1 MGSVDGIAR
10 TRLPRLLLGVPAAG
24 AMSLT
29 EHLSTH
35 GEIPAAPSG
44 PRRDAP
50 SLTDELEAAGLC
62 GRGGGGFPTAGKLR
76 AVAAAAGRG
85 PQRWVKPWSGSRRPV
100 VVVNA
105 AEGEPASLKDQTLLE
120 ALPHLVLD
128 GASVAARE
136 LGARDIVVAVCEQA
150 AGAQDSVARAI
161 LERRSRADK
170 HQRWHVANLPAGY
183 VAGQESALVNFLSGR
198 PAKPTSAPP
207 MPFERGVRGRP
218 TLVNNAETFAHVAL
232 IARHGAAWFRE
243 LGTPSQ
249 PGSAL
254 LTLSGPVVHPGVY
267 EAEHGSTLASL
278 IEAAGGATQR
288 LRAVLIGGYAGA
300 WVDAVHL
307 DTLALSN
314 AELAP
319 HGATLGTGVVVLLG
333 QDACGLA
340 ETARVAR
347 WLASESAGQCGP
359 CIYGLDALAGT
370 LERALTG
377 SAERDVGARLDY
389 LASIAAGR
397 SACSHPDGAA
407 RFVASAL
414 RVFAAELVEHA
425 RRGPCPACSRARTLP
440 IPTPR
445 PPARGADAR
454 VPDTSDAPR
463 RARRGA
469 GGQQPSRVRAL
480 PGRSGAGAS

>member
-1 MGSVDGIAR
+1 
-10 TRLPRLLLGVPAAG
+10 LPRLLLGVPAEG
-24 AMSLT
+24 AMSLE

-35 GEIPAAPSG
+35 GETPPGPHRSRRGAP
-44 PRRDAP
+44 
-50 SLTDELEAAGLC
+50 LLVDELEAAGLG
-62 GRGGGGFPTAGKLR
+62 GRGGGAFPIAVKLR

-85 PQRWVKPWSGSRRPV
+85 REGPRRPWSVPRRPV

-105 AEGEPASLKDQTLLE
+105 TEGEPASLKDRTLLE

-128 GASVAARE
+128 GASAAARE

-150 AGAQDSVARAI
+150 TGAQESVAQAI
-161 LERRSRADK
+161 LERGRADRG
-170 HQRWHVANLPAGY
+170 QRWHVASMPAGY
-183 VAGQESALVNFLSGR
+183 VTGQESALVNFLSGR

-207 MPFERGVRGRP
+207 FQRGVRGRP

-254 LTLSGPVVHPGVY
+254 LTLSGPVARPGVY

-278 IEAAGGATQR
+278 IDAAGGVTER
-288 LRAVLIGGYAGA
+288 IRAVLIGGYAGA
-300 WVDAVHL
+300 WLDAHHV

-314 AELAP
+314 AELER
-319 HGATLGTGVVVLLG
+319 HGATLGPGVVVLLG
-333 QDACGLA
+333 ESACGLA

-359 CIYGLDALAGT
+359 CVYGLDALAST
-370 LERALTG
+370 LERALAGT
-377 SAERDVGARLDY
+377 AQPEVGARLHY
-389 LASIAAGR
+389 LTSIAAGR
-397 SACSHPDGAA
+397 SACSHPDGAT

-414 RVFAAELVEHA
+414 RVFAAELVDHVH
-425 RRGPCPACSRARTLP
+425 RGPCPACARPGTLP
-440 IPTPR
+440 IPVRRHAP
-445 PPARGADAR
+445 RGAEPRLAGATGALR
-454 VPDTSDAPR
+454 RSKR
-463 RARRGA
+463 RARTKE
-469 GGQQPSRVRAL
+469 PSRVPAV
-480 PGRSGAGAS
+480 PERSGARAS